1 MFHAHSASLRGAGL
15 LLLGATLACSS
26 SGSLQRPARAAAERV
41 AALNATPEPA
51 SIELSLSLGGDSA
64 GAAEEQD
71 TDLTFGAEG
80 QTLIA
85 VDEDT
90 VSDASAI
97 LRFTAARR
105 GQETIGVR
113 VFFELGE
120 EDGDDDTYLGL
131 RRADRIEE
139 IDGLTIGTL
148 GAFLEAWQ
156 GVGLKPEVRLLLNRA
171 GRSHSVIYRRRLPG
185 TARGY

>member
-1 MFHAHSASLRGAGL
+1 MLRAHSASLLGAGL
-15 LLLGATLACSS
+15 LLASATLGCNS
-26 SGSLQRPARAAAERV
+26 SGTLQRPAGAVPERV
-41 AALNATPEPA
+41 AALNASPEA
-51 SIELSLSLGGDSA
+51 SLDLSFSVGSEPG
-64 GAAEEQD
+64 GAAEEEED
-71 TDLTFGAEG
+71 TDLPFGAEG
-80 QTLIA
+80 RTLIA

-90 VSDASAI
+90 VGDATGI

-120 EDGDDDTYLGL
+120 VDGDDETYLGL

-139 IDGLTIGTL
+139 IDGLTIAAL
-148 GAFLEAWQ
+148 SSFLEAWQ
-156 GVGLKPEVRLLLNRA
+156 GIGLKPEVRLLLQRA
-171 GRSHSVIYRRRLPG
+171 GRSHTVIYRRRLAG